1 MRTAARP
8 PATPP
13 LVSWRSVRPPRRL
26 AQSDH
31 RARAHLPSNHTRLLQ
46 GAVCARA
53 RQTRDGETLTASAAA
68 GLFESRTSRAATRRD
83 GRSAPRERGEMRVAP
98 LRFSRAVSR
107 PPGQIPTGSRRAV
120 SAGCRSQHRCHR
132 ERVNVPR
139 RVSSC
144 CRRVATRVSVLSR
157 RAVCVR
163 TQQCA
168 ACARVRPRY
177 SEANCIMYERDN
189 GSRFHTHAGRGGDR
203 DGVVVTRAA
212 ALRSK

>member
-1 MRTAARP
+1 MII
-8 PATPP
+8 
-13 LVSWRSVRPPRRL
+13 
-26 AQSDH
+26 
-31 RARAHLPSNHTRLLQ
+31 ARAHTSPPTTRLPQ
-46 GAVCARA
+46 GAVCAGA

-68 GLFESRTSRAATRRD
+68 GLHESRTSRAATRRD
-83 GRSAPRERGEMRVAP
+83 GRSAPRERGEMRVPP

-107 PPGQIPTGSRRAV
+107 TPGQVPTGSRRAV

-163 TQQCA
+163 STAVQRVR
-168 ACARVRPRY
+168 ACARAIRKQTVYCMRETTVLVFTHTPGGEDPLTETCRY
-177 SEANCIMYERDN
+177 TR
-189 GSRFHTHAGRGGDR
+189 GRR
-203 DGVVVTRAA
+203 YTVIAP
-212 ALRSK
+212 K